1 MEPQEY
7 NTFYGT
13 PGGRAITVEEIDR
26 VLARIQVQRWNLRRH
41 RMQMRLLRV
50 QLAVMEANSNYSL

>member
-13 PGGRAITVEEIDR
+13 PDGRAITVEEIDR